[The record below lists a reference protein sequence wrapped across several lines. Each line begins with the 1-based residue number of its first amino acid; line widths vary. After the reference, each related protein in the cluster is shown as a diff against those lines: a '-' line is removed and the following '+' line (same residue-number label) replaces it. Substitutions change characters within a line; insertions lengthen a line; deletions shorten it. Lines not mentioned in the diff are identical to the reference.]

1 MKKNLKVEAA
11 VLDLCGL
18 TEETLAGYEKIEMEA
33 AQVLVAPETE
43 KLIAQYGV
51 KLDAANIQC
60 CPEGSRVSTVNGK
73 ATISAATKPEKMT
86 FLTING
92 RVTVMPDAA
101 QALDGYYKIVV
112 NGKIL
117 CPESLAARLTAK
129 SVINGVMSVYP
140 DEAVVL
146 NGNVRLD
153 KSFVLRAA
161 DRLYWTDRSIIAMDL
176 GLDAAALAAKGARF
190 DADRAIIAE
199 SLAEKL
205 VPLFTEQTELILL
218 PDGTAVVEDD
228 LELTA
233 AKLRR
238 YGSRM
243 YVLGDVSVEETAADA
258 LEKVEYLH
266 VRGDVLLPEE
276 LEDAFY
282 AIPDADYDQVRTMK
296 GHLVR
301 ERGAASV
308 TPELLAL
315 YPKGIS
321 FCECGVVTLDPSL
334 APETILK
341 MLQFESCG
349 SVQCTKAQ
357 QTAVMEVGSGVAH
370 ISLTDA
376 QPEAEETQDDDTV
389 VYSGAVL
396 KL

>member
-11 VLDLCGL
+11 VLDLCDL

-33 AQVLVAPETE
+33 AQVLVTPETE

-60 CPEGSRVSTVNGK
+60 CPAGSCVSTINGK
-73 ATISAATKPEKMT
+73 ATISATTKPEKMT

-92 RVTVMPDAA
+92 KVTVMPDAA
-101 QALDGYYKIVV
+101 QALDGYHKIVV

-117 CPESLAARLTAK
+117 CPESLAAHLTAK
-129 SVINGVMSVYP
+129 SVVNGVMSVYP
-140 DEAVVL
+140 DEAVIL
-146 NGNVRLD
+146 SGNVRLD

-205 VPLFTEQTELILL
+205 APLFTDRTELIVL
-218 PDGTAVVEDD
+218 PDGTAIVEDD
-228 LELTA
+228 LELNA
-233 AKLRR
+233 AKRRR
-238 YGSRM
+238 YGNRL
-243 YVLGDVSVEETAADA
+243 YVMGDVAVEEAASDA
-258 LEKVEYLH
+258 LEKLEYLH
-266 VRGDVLLPEE
+266 VQGDVLLPEE

-282 AIPDADYDQVRTMK
+282 AIPDAEYDQVRTMK

-308 TPELLAL
+308 TSELLAL
-315 YPKGIS
+315 YPKGIT
-321 FCECGVVTLDPSL
+321 FCECGVVALEPSL
-334 APETILK
+334 TPETILK

-349 SVQCTKAQ
+349 SVKCTKAQ
-357 QTAVMEVGSGVAH
+357 QAAVMAVSMGVAH
-370 ISLTDA
+370 ISLTDVE
-376 QPEAEETQDDDTV
+376 PETEETQDDDTV
-389 VYSGAVL
+389 VCSGAVL